1 MAAQSVPSGKT
12 ALIQLFQKCQHE
24 KKKST
29 TWICCLANPQC
40 QAAGWEMSFLEL
52 LMRCKSPS
60 ELLGCWE
67 TMSWVK
73 ADKNG
78 TEECL

>member
-1 MAAQSVPSGKT
+1 MKKIHNLDLLLSRPIEAR
-12 ALIQLFQKCQHE
+12 QH
-24 KKKST
+24 T
-29 TWICCLANPQC
+29 
-40 QAAGWEMSFLEL
+40 EMSFLEL

-73 ADKNG
+73 ADKMERKNVFG
-78 TEECL
+78 LNDI

>member
-1 MAAQSVPSGKT
+1 
-12 ALIQLFQKCQHE
+12 
-24 KKKST
+24 
-29 TWICCLANPQC
+29 
-40 QAAGWEMSFLEL
+40 
-52 LMRCKSPS
+52 MRCKSPS

-78 TEECL
+78 TKNVFEDWNDILNA